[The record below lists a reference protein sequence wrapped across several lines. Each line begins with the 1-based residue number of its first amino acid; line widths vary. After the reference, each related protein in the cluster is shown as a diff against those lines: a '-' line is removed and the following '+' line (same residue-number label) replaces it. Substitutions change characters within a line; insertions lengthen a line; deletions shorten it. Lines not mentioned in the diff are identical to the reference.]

1 MGAMVCGGAA
11 MGAAVGR
18 RTREALLAGTAAV
31 ALALSLGAI
40 AWACVPVS
48 TVTVTPDRARPGDE
62 VTVSGVRFLAP
73 APVVLHIHSHNGPVV
88 ATMEMPRSANTLFKT
103 TITIPSDA
111 PPGPLVVVA
120 TQDAFT
126 EGSLAGWGVP
136 ARAVITVLDSAGNA
150 PPSTVPAVSGRPSDL
165 AEDSIDP
172 ATVVLIAVGVAS
184 VALFVVAVIAALA
197 ARRSRSAVPEAVGQ

>member
-1 MGAMVCGGAA
+1 

-18 RTREALLAGTAAV
+18 RTREALVAGTAA
-31 ALALSLGAI
+31 LALVTSLGAM
-40 AWACVPVS
+40 AWACVPMS
-48 TVTVTPDRARPGDE
+48 TVTVTPDRVRPGDE

-73 APVVLHIHSHNGPVV
+73 APVVLHLHSHDGPVV

-103 TITIPSDA
+103 NITVPRDA

-150 PPSTVPAVSGRPSDL
+150 PPTTVPAVVGRPADL
-165 AEDSIDP
+165 AKESIDP
-172 ATVVLIAVGVAS
+172 ATVVLVALGVAA
-184 VALFVVAVIAALA
+184 VALLVVALTAAVA
-197 ARRSRSAVPEAVGQ
+197 GRRVRAAVPQAVDR